1 MSGNIAAKS
10 LNNLY
15 IMIIDI
21 FTNIILSMFINI
33 LSSWIYD
40 SIKEKRYQNA
50 ILLMIEGRV
59 LQPSFLHSL
68 ALQ

>member
-1 MSGNIAAKS
+1 
-10 LNNLY
+10 
-15 IMIIDI
+15 MIIDI